1 VGEVRQLRR
10 LIVRSR
16 GQVHECAGVW
26 HADAAAGEQAEVCG
40 RAAIRAKYATRLR
53 TAGHRLPSPSR
64 GLLRTHQRGIQ
75 LGGGKEHRF
84 LDVGRAQPFGEQ
96 RAVSCERRLELG
108 RLRRCLRGVE
118 TIAPG
123 AQFVDGQQ
131 RRAQDKEARRL
142 EVAASDGCYCGH
154 DRKGAP
160 AERATLARRIRQ
172 DDLARGRTPDK
183 LFALSRTIAN
193 A

>member
-1 VGEVRQLRR
+1 MPALQPANRPRGVGARPSARSTRR
-10 LIVRSR
+10 D
-16 GQVHECAGVW
+16 CAPPGIGF
-26 HADAAAGEQAEVCG
+26 HP
-40 RAAIRAKYATRLR
+40 L
-53 TAGHRLPSPSR
+53 R
-64 GLLRTHQRGIQ
+64 GLLSTHQRGIQ

-131 RRAQDKEARRL
+131 RRAQAKEARRL
-142 EVAASDGCYCGH
+142 EVAAIDGCYCGH

-172 DDLARGRTPDK
+172 DDLARGRIADR
-183 LFALSRTIAN
+183 LLALSRIIAN